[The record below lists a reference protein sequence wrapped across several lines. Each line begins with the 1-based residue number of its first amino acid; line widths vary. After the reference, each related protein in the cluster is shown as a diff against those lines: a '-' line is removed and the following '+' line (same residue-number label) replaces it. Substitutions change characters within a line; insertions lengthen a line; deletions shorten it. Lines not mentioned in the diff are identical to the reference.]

1 MADND
6 PTQNPELGDP
16 DVDFEPESDEPDIEE
31 LDEDEGDELDEGERR
46 DGSQAG
52 TGGSDDLP
60 PVPRPINWR
69 TLSSDDAEHEWLDL
83 NEWVNWLR
91 HEFALPAQ
99 IVPPM
104 WHRHRE
110 LVWELSALY
119 TRWLGCYDPEQ
130 DAAGPISF
138 MTDFAAARTRLR
150 EWVQISGTRL
160 DRDRPSRQ
168 TVWPGEDP
176 IPAGEET
183 PITDRDEDFVDFVVE
198 DVTRRAEAEAAF
210 LRDEPL
216 PV

>member
-6 PTQNPELGDP
+6 PTQNPEPGDP

-110 LVWELSALY
+110 LVW
-119 TRWLGCYDPEQ
+119 
-130 DAAGPISF
+130 
-138 MTDFAAARTRLR
+138 
-150 EWVQISGTRL
+150 
-160 DRDRPSRQ
+160 
-168 TVWPGEDP
+168 
-176 IPAGEET
+176 
-183 PITDRDEDFVDFVVE
+183 
-198 DVTRRAEAEAAF
+198 
-210 LRDEPL
+210 
-216 PV
+216 

>member
-6 PTQNPELGDP
+6 PTQNPEPGDP

-104 WHRHRE
+104 CTATVNSCGSCPRSTPGGW
-110 LVWELSALY
+110 
-119 TRWLGCYDPEQ
+119 
-130 DAAGPISF
+130 AATTPNK
-138 MTDFAAARTRLR
+138 TPPA
-150 EWVQISGTRL
+150 
-160 DRDRPSRQ
+160 PSHS
-168 TVWPGEDP
+168 
-176 IPAGEET
+176 
-183 PITDRDEDFVDFVVE
+183 
-198 DVTRRAEAEAAF
+198 
-210 LRDEPL
+210 
-216 PV
+216 